1 MAGFWVYCVQKNIDR
16 SGGAGLPGAMGE
28 SMHLSKQIESMY
40 DDAAR
45 IRQDLHRIPEIGFQ
59 LRDTQAYVL
68 RELKQCGPDRIETPA
83 VCGVKAVF
91 FAKDAETTIAFRA
104 DMDGIHNDEA
114 NDVPYCSQRPGN
126 MHGCGHDGHMTI
138 LLLLARWIAKNR
150 AHIHCNIVLLF
161 QPGEEGWAGAR
172 RMIDDG
178 ALENPKVDRIYGL
191 HLWPTVPK
199 GKIGVRWDYLMAQTS
214 DFEITVHGKSA
225 HASTPQM
232 GIDAIVVAAELITMV
247 QTVITRDVDPHQDA
261 LLTLGKIQGGT
272 SHNVIA
278 EEVTISGTLR
288 VFSNDLSA
296 TRSPRSCRGSRRP
309 PARRSTW
316 TARSVTPACATRASW
331 WSSFTPCST
340 PWTTRSW
347 SSPSWRRRISPN
359 ISRRSRACF
368 SSSACRRRPVPPRC
382 TAVISISTSAF
393 C

>member
-1 MAGFWVYCVQKNIDR
+1 
-16 SGGAGLPGAMGE
+16 
-28 SMHLSKQIESMY
+28 MY
-40 DDAAR
+40 DDAVR

-68 RELKQCGPDRIETPA
+68 RELRQCSPDRIETLA

-114 NDVPYCSQRPGN
+114 NDVPYCSQHPGN

-232 GIDAIVVAAELITMV
+232 GIDAIVVAAELVTMV

-261 LLTLGKIQGGT
+261 LLTLGKIHQC
-272 SHNVIA
+272 
-278 EEVTISGTLR
+278 LP
-288 VFSNDLSA
+288 L
-296 TRSPRSCRGSRRP
+296 
-309 PARRSTW
+309 
-316 TARSVTPACATRASW
+316 
-331 WSSFTPCST
+331 
-340 PWTTRSW
+340 
-347 SSPSWRRRISPN
+347 
-359 ISRRSRACF
+359 
-368 SSSACRRRPVPPRC
+368 
-382 TAVISISTSAF
+382 
-393 C
+393 

>member
-1 MAGFWVYCVQKNIDR
+1 
-16 SGGAGLPGAMGE
+16 
-28 SMHLSKQIESMY
+28 MHLSKQIESMY
-40 DDAAR
+40 DDAVR
-45 IRQDLHRIPEIGFQ
+45 IRQYLHRIPEIGFQ

-68 RELKQCGPDRIETPA
+68 RELRQCSPDRIETPA

-91 FAKDAETTIAFRA
+91 FARDAETTIAFRA

-114 NDVPYCSQRPGN
+114 NNVPYCSQHPGN

-138 LLLLARWIAKNR
+138 LLLFARWIAKNR

-214 DFEITVHGKSA
+214 DFDITVHGKSA

-232 GIDAIVVAAELITMV
+232 GIDAIVVAAELVTMV

-288 VFSNDLSA
+288 VFSNELYRTLSHKIAALMQGLETA
-296 TRSPRSCRGSRRP
+296 TGAQIDMDRKVRYPSVRNPRELVEQFYTVLDSMDGPGGARHGGGGFCRIPAGDPGPVFLPRRAGADRYR
-309 PARRSTW
+309 PAAQQSFQFRR
-316 TARSVTPACATRASW
+316 ARFAD
-331 WSSFTPCST
+331 
-340 PWTTRSW
+340 
-347 SSPSWRRRISPN
+347 RRRN
-359 ISRRSRACF
+359 
-368 SSSACRRRPVPPRC
+368 VQ
-382 TAVISISTSAF
+382 TDTGV
-393 C
+393 

>member
-1 MAGFWVYCVQKNIDR
+1 
-16 SGGAGLPGAMGE
+16 
-28 SMHLSKQIESMY
+28 MHLSKQIESMY
-40 DDAAR
+40 DDAVR

-138 LLLLARWIAKNR
+138 LLLFARWIAKNR

-232 GIDAIVVAAELITMV
+232 GIDAIVVAAELVTMV

-288 VFSNDLSA
+288 VFSNDLYRTLSHKIAALMQGLETA
-296 TRSPRSCRGSRRP
+296 TGAQIDMDRKVRLPQRAQ
-309 PARRSTW
+309 PARAGGAVLHR
-316 TARSVTPACATRASW
+316 ARLHGRRGPGRARHGGGGFRRIPAGDPGPVFLPRRAGADRYRPAAQQ
-331 WSSFTPCST
+331 SFQF
-340 PWTTRSW
+340 RRARFAD
-347 SSPSWRRRISPN
+347 RRRD
-359 ISRRSRACF
+359 
-368 SSSACRRRPVPPRC
+368 VQ
-382 TAVISISTSAF
+382 TDTGV
-393 C
+393 